1 MILKSLLVL
10 GAILIASS
18 SIAFADV
25 PDPYGRPRPR
35 PGAIN
40 EIRQYQI
47 SRVGFFSRHA
57 SCPKDKVMLELTCT
71 TPKHAVIFYKVL
83 NAQGEMIEQ
92 SNAKLQDGYGDI
104 VIYADKP
111 KLGEK
116 TEVIFDSV
124 CELNT
129 METRFGFKY
138 TDKPIFKCVN
148 VNKYTITHTEEDYV
162 LDMENLKYESH

>member
-10 GAILIASS
+10 GVVLIAGC

-25 PDPYGRPRPR
+25 PDPFGRPRPR

-40 EIRQYQI
+40 EIRQYHIQNI
-47 SRVGFFSRHA
+47 SFYTKHA
-57 SCPKDKVMLELTCT
+57 DCPSDCVMLVLTCKV
-71 TPKHAVIFYKVL
+71 PQYAVIYYKIL
-83 NAQGEMIEQ
+83 NPQGEIIEQ
-92 SNAKLQDGYGDI
+92 SNAKFQDGYGDI
-104 VIYADKP
+104 VIFINKP